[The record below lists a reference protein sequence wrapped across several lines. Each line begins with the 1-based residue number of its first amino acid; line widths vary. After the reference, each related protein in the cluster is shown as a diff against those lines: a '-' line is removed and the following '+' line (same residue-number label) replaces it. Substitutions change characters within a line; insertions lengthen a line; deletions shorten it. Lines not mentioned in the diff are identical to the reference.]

1 MREEIRRVFEA
12 PAPCDECSQRE
23 YCAENEVACRAF
35 SGYVINGVMYDH
47 TLRNPNRV
55 LFNKIF
61 NDENPRAI
69 IGFLKTLQDNQKE
82 LPL

>member
-12 PAPCDECSQRE
+12 PAPCDECSQRVE
-23 YCAENEVACRAF
+23 CAENELACRAF
-35 SGYVINGVMYDH
+35 SGYVISGVMYDH
-47 TLRNPNRV
+47 TARNPNRV

-61 NDENPRAI
+61 NDEDPRAI
-69 IGFLKTLQDNQKE
+69 IGFLKTLQDNQGE